1 MTSRVG
7 EIFQRIWELEDELE
21 RALAETRDDWHY
33 RLDATKIRFE
43 QDIHAAHRRL
53 KQSVPRFIRKGRVR
67 HLLTAPVIYS
77 AIVPIALIDV
87 WLTLYQTICFPVY
100 GIPRVPRS
108 RFLVVDR
115 HHLAYLNGI
124 EKLNCVYCGYAN
136 GMFAYLREVATLP
149 LPALLRLRRR

>member
-1 MTSRVG
+1 
-7 EIFQRIWELEDELE
+7 
-21 RALAETRDDWHY
+21 
-33 RLDATKIRFE
+33 
-43 QDIHAAHRRL
+43 
-53 KQSVPRFIRKGRVR
+53 VR